1 MEAFSGVAE
10 VLTLES
16 SSSKASTE
24 KHDEGKKG
32 NEELATL
39 RKDLE
44 TTRENLETRPP
55 SFHNILFMDIVGFS
69 RQSWYGLVEV
79 DEINYLTET
88 VRTLLGGLGLDF
100 KEVPMLPTG
109 DGMALF
115 FENLEHPIKLAI
127 ELTKILDRYNETVET
142 DMKIELR
149 IGIHAGDSFPVKD
162 LHGRGNRCGPAINT
176 ARRVLDL
183 GQPRQVLCS
192 YEYGER
198 LKRLFGPKYSPFL
211 HDCGTYKVKHGEEI
225 HICNICDGAF
235 GNSSC
240 PPVSKSEL

>member
-1 MEAFSGVAE
+1 M
-10 VLTLES
+10 ES

-24 KHDEGKKG
+24 NHDKGKNS

-39 RKDLE
+39 RRDVE
-44 TTRENLETRPP
+44 TTREYLETRPP

-69 RQSWYGLVEV
+69 RPSWYGVIQVEK
-79 DEINYLTET
+79 ITYLTET
-88 VRTLLGGLGLDF
+88 VRTMLRGFGIDF
-100 KEVPMLPTG
+100 MKVPMLHTG

-127 ELTKILDRYNETVET
+127 ELTKSLDNYNESMQA

-149 IGIHAGDSFPVKD
+149 IGIHAGDSFSVKD
-162 LHGRGNRCGPAINT
+162 LHGGGNRCGPAINT

-183 GQPRQVLCS
+183 GQARQVLCS
-192 YEYGER
+192 HEYGDR
-198 LKRLFGPKYSPFL
+198 LKRLFGPTYSPFL

-225 HICNICDGAF
+225 HICNIFDVAF
-235 GNSSC
+235 GNSNC
-240 PPVSKSEL
+240 PPVSKNES